1 MGLILAG
8 SADFKTDLNNTQ
20 MFDPRLK
27 ATVKGIVDVAYG
39 GENGLCQAIELSEE
53 LLTSVKFVREKNLV
67 SKFFE
72 NIDMDT
78 GMVVYGVQDT
88 MKAFENSTLDVIV
101 CFEGLEYLRVELLNK
116 ET

>member
-1 MGLILAG
+1 
-8 SADFKTDLNNTQ
+8 
-20 MFDPRLK
+20 
-27 ATVKGIVDVAYG
+27 
-39 GENGLCQAIELSEE
+39 
-53 LLTSVKFVREKNLV
+53 
-67 SKFFE
+67 
-72 NIDMDT
+72 MDT